1 MSEAQV
7 DLLIV
12 GGGINGAGIARDAA
26 GRGLSVMLVEKD
38 DLAAHTSSAS
48 SKLIHGGLRYLEHFE
63 LKLVR
68 ESLAERE
75 CLLRAAPHI
84 IEPLEFILPLTHSK
98 RPAWMIRA
106 GLFLYDHL
114 GGREL
119 LRGTRSV
126 RLDQGAVGEALKP
139 GNPRAFSY
147 FDCRAQ
153 DSRLV
158 VLNAIDAKERGA
170 TILTR
175 TELVEARRE
184 PNRWVGTIRGKA
196 GDEVVH
202 ARALVN
208 AAGPFAAALFDR
220 LGGVERRPDIRLIKG
235 SHIVLPSLYSGAHA
249 FLLQNPD
256 RRVVFAIPFEE
267 KFTLVGTT
275 DVEWTG
281 PPDQPAIS
289 EEEIDYLLATV
300 SRYFSTGASR
310 AEIVWSYS
318 GIRAL
323 HDDGSADPS
332 KVARDYVLELDDAG
346 APLLSV
352 FGGKITTYRRLA
364 EKALGRLA
372 KVLPGA
378 GGAWTMDAVLPGGDI
393 AGLDPDRYARELADR
408 HRDLPAELVARLART
423 YGTRAEDMLKDAR
436 SVFDL
441 GEHFGA
447 GLYALEVD
455 HLVANEWARTA
466 EDVLFRRTKLG
477 LHMAPDG
484 VDRLTAYLGRPG

>member
-1 MSEAQV
+1 
-7 DLLIV
+7 
-12 GGGINGAGIARDAA
+12 
-26 GRGLSVMLVEKD
+26 
-38 DLAAHTSSAS
+38 
-48 SKLIHGGLRYLEHFE
+48 
-63 LKLVR
+63 
-68 ESLAERE
+68 
-75 CLLRAAPHI
+75 
-84 IEPLEFILPLTHSK
+84 
-98 RPAWMIRA
+98 
-106 GLFLYDHL
+106 
-114 GGREL
+114 
-119 LRGTRSV
+119 
-126 RLDQGAVGEALKP
+126 
-139 GNPRAFSY
+139 
-147 FDCRAQ
+147 
-153 DSRLV
+153 
-158 VLNAIDAKERGA
+158 
-170 TILTR
+170 
-175 TELVEARRE
+175 
-184 PNRWVGTIRGKA
+184 
-196 GDEVVH
+196 
-202 ARALVN
+202 
-208 AAGPFAAALFDR
+208 
-220 LGGVERRPDIRLIKG
+220 VERRPDIRLIKG
-235 SHIVLPSLYSGAHA
+235 SHIVLPRLYSGAHA
-249 FLLQNPD
+249 FLLQNQD

-300 SRYFSTGASR
+300 SRYFRTGASR

-323 HDDGSADPS
+323 YDDGTADPS

-378 GGAWTMDAVLPGGDI
+378 GGAWTRDAVLPGGDI
-393 AGLDPDRYARELADR
+393 AGLDLDQYTRELADR
-408 HRDLPAELVARLART
+408 NRDLPGELVARLART
-423 YGTRAEDMLKDAR
+423 YGTRAEAMLKDAH